1 MKTLIIC
8 FLFCFPIILNAQLYN
23 TALIPD
29 SLLEN
34 AHEVIWEDYMHFEV
48 LSERE
53 GNTSVRQAITILDK
67 ESSANRLR
75 VYYDKDTKIKQL
87 SATIYDAVGRVV
99 HKFKK
104 NDFNDVGLLD
114 GISIYD
120 DNRAKALTIN
130 SNKYGY
136 PYTIL
141 FEYETIERGVGFA
154 VFPRHFFQSYY
165 QSVIKSDLIIEVP
178 QDIPIQYKLLNLD
191 MEPEQLSVDEKNRY
205 HWMVRN
211 LKAIPREPYGPS
223 EFGMFPFLMTSSGK
237 FQIEEY
243 SGSMSDWESYS
254 TFMSKLYEGRQEL
267 PDDIKQQIQSLTEG
281 IQNPRDKIEVLYKY
295 LQDNTRYVSI
305 QLGIGGWQPFSAE
318 YVAKNKYGDCKA
330 LSNYMHSMLN
340 EIGIE
345 SYPALIYGGDLPY
358 NVSED
363 FTYPLFNHVI
373 LYVPSEDM
381 WLECTS
387 SYNPPGYIG
396 KWTSNRNTLLVKSE
410 GGTLKATPSLPI
422 EGNTWISNTSIKIQ
436 DSGAANIQGEIRAA
450 GVPHEVLRRRAF
462 GSSEQEKRD
471 WWLESTELPELKLDQ
486 LEIKASETQPT
497 ASIFYTG
504 EVPHYASKA
513 GKRLFLPLNQ
523 VNTWDFV
530 FPKKEERIQP
540 ISIERGFVDVDSI
553 HLELPS
559 SYQVE
564 NLNDQPIH
572 INSAF
577 GEYRLEVSQEDKKIK
592 CIRSFR
598 LNEGNHPAS
607 DYGAF
612 RDFLIAVSKAD
623 RSMAVLVERKT

>member
-8 FLFCFPIILNAQLYN
+8 FLFCCPIILNAQLYN

-53 GNTSVRQAITILDK
+53 GNTSVRQVITLLDK
-67 ESSANRLR
+67 ESSANRLS
-75 VYYDKDTKIKQL
+75 VYYDKDTRIKQL
-87 SATIYDAVGRVV
+87 SATIYDAFGKVV

-104 NDFNDVGLLD
+104 NDFNDIGLVD
-114 GISIYD
+114 GTSIYD
-120 DNRAKALTIN
+120 DSRAKALTIN

-141 FEYETIERGVGFA
+141 FEYETIEKGVGFA
-154 VFPRHFFQSYY
+154 VFPRRFFQSYY

-178 QDIPIQYKLLNLD
+178 RHIPIQYKLLNLD
-191 MEPEQLSVDEKNRY
+191 IEPEEQLVDGKNRY
-205 HWMVRN
+205 HWAVRH

-223 EFGMFPFLMTSSGK
+223 EFEILPFLMTSSGK
-237 FQIEEY
+237 FQIEDY

-254 TFMSKLYEGRQEL
+254 SFMSKLYEGRQEL
-267 PDDIKQQIQSLTEG
+267 PDDIKQQIQSLTAD
-281 IQNPRDKIEVLYKY
+281 IQNPKEKIEVLYKY
-295 LQDNTRYVSI
+295 LQNNTRYVSI

-330 LSNYMHSMLN
+330 LSNYMHSMLS
-340 EIGIE
+340 EVGIE

-363 FTYPLFNHVI
+363 FTHPLFNHVI

-396 KWTSNRNTLLVKSE
+396 EWTSNRNTLLVKPE

-436 DSGAANIQGEIRAA
+436 DSGAADIQGETHAA
-450 GVPHEVLRRRAF
+450 GAQHEKLRWRVF
-462 GSSEQEKRD
+462 EFSEQEKRD
-471 WWLESTELPELKLDQ
+471 WWLELTELPELKLDQ

-497 ASIFYTG
+497 ASVSYTG

-523 VNTWDFV
+523 INKWDFV
-530 FPKKEERIQP
+530 FPKKEKRTQP
-540 ISIERGFVDVDSI
+540 ISIEKGFIHMDSI
-553 HLELPS
+553 HLELPP
-559 SYQVE
+559 SYQIE

-577 GEYRLEVSQEDKKIK
+577 GEYRLEIAKEDKKIT
-592 CIRSFR
+592 CLRSFR
-598 LNEGNHPAS
+598 LNKGNHAAS
-607 DYGAF
+607 EYEAL

-623 RSMAVLVERKT
+623 KSMAVLVERKT